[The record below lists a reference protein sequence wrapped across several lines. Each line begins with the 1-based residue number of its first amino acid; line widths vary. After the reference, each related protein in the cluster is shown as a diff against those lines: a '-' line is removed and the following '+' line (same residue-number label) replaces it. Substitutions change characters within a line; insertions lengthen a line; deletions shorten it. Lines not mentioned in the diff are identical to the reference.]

1 MTKLEPAR
9 WTFVTVEGVEPTNT
23 AAERAVRPAGLR
35 RTGCFGADSDAG
47 NTCVAKILTASAT
60 CRQQKRNVLDYLSAC
75 FEAHRRAQKVPSLVP
90 AN

>member
-47 NTCVAKILTASAT
+47 TTCVATILTASAT
-60 CRQQKRNVLDYLSAC
+60 CRQQERRLLTCLTTAVS
-75 FEAHRRAQKVPSLVP
+75 AHREGNPTPSLLPV
-90 AN
+90 